1 MLTLQFVA
9 HAEIKKLSSGEKIN
23 RILNLVK
30 EDKIVLVEGRLKPME
45 ETELIQRTM
54 EGINKN
60 FKGIELCTVYP
71 EIKRESVM
79 DKFTRSVAS
88 ALTGVRSGLT
98 VIGPA
103 TVIKEIKRDPNKIQL
118 LTTNGL
124 NRKRSYRLIGK
135 KRRR

>member
-1 MLTLQFVA
+1 MLTLQYVP
-9 HAEIKKLSSGEKIN
+9 HSEIKNLSSGDKVN
-23 RILNLVK
+23 KLLNLVK
-30 EDKIVLVEGRLKPME
+30 EDKIVLVEGRLRPME

-54 EGINKN
+54 EGISKS

-71 EIKRESVM
+71 DVKRERPL
-79 DKFTRSVAS
+79 DKFTRTVAS
-88 ALTGVRSGLT
+88 AITGVKSGLT

-124 NRKRSYRLIGK
+124 NRRRSYKIIK
-135 KRRR
+135 KRKR